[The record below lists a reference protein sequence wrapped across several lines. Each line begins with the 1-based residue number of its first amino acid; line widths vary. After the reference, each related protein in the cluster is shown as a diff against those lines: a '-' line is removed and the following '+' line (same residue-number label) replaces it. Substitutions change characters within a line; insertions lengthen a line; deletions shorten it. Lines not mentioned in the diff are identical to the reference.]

1 MQLINNKRLKAGDL
15 LAAALPQNSSLSVI
29 TAQFSIYALEKLEYI
44 LPAVEKLRL
53 LFSSPLDI
61 QDNFALVGDSDERK
75 LRNLLMQQYI
85 AKKCEEWLSSH
96 AEIVQA
102 TSASLV
108 HQNLFCSDKIAIQ
121 GSADLTASGLGF
133 VNSIRHDMS
142 TGFDDPEN
150 IAELQEWFDAIW
162 HDDQHIQDIKKNFID
177 QLAWLGSD
185 KAPDF
190 L

>member
-75 LRNLLMQQYI
+75 LRNLLM
-85 AKKCEEWLSSH
+85 
-96 AEIVQA
+96 
-102 TSASLV
+102 
-108 HQNLFCSDKIAIQ
+108 
-121 GSADLTASGLGF
+121 
-133 VNSIRHDMS
+133 
-142 TGFDDPEN
+142 
-150 IAELQEWFDAIW
+150 
-162 HDDQHIQDIKKNFID
+162 
-177 QLAWLGSD
+177 
-185 KAPDF
+185 
-190 L
+190 